1 MAGPSTFEFQVKK
14 LPFDSL
20 PARKLVPA
28 YGALLL
34 LLTSCGLDS
43 GSSAGVADTPTEA
56 TLPDGRYISWK
67 ERIIDDEDKS
77 GGVRLR
83 GSQSLQVADFDKDG
97 HLDIVSAHRESS
109 HIRIA
114 FGSDDP
120 GEWFRLSLAEG
131 AEAGG
136 VADVA
141 VADLNA
147 DGFPDLVA
155 ACEKGHL
162 LYLENP
168 GGTVRGWRWRRI
180 IPTDPSAGRS
190 FVSVAIADLNGD
202 ARPEIVA
209 AYRQGSTGDD
219 PNMEASPSGAVSWYE
234 IPDNPLASGWR
245 ENVLLTVSNPLIAK
259 PLDLD
264 GDGDIDVFAASQ
276 GEEPI
281 FWLENLGGEELAF
294 QRHPILVPDGNNLDQ
309 VGSAVAFPDLNSDGR
324 LDVVLIK
331 QPHSLVWLEQPAD
344 PAGLWNLHSIGTITP
359 DEPGGLAL
367 ADVNNDGNQDLVTGS
382 SSHGPHEEDGDNVGV
397 SDPVGRLAWFENPG
411 ETTTV
416 WERHDIS
423 RRKRGKFAAFL
434 PRDMDE
440 DGDVDF
446 IVTRGHS
453 GKFDGVFWL
462 QQLHSEKPVKVFTP
476 ARDSDSD
483 PLPLAGEED

>member
-1 MAGPSTFEFQVKK
+1 MKKARFNPSPMSK
-14 LPFDSL
+14 
-20 PARKLVPA
+20 PAAVYSTL
-28 YGALLL
+28 ALLL
-34 LLTSCGLDS
+34 SSCSSDS
-43 GSSAGVADTPTEA
+43 GTSTGVGDAMTAAKLAD
-56 TLPDGRYISWK
+56 GKYISWR
-67 ERIIDDEDKS
+67 EHILDDKDTS

-120 GEWFRLSLAEG
+120 DEWFRLSLAEG
-131 AEAGG
+131 PEAGG
-136 VADVA
+136 AADLA

-147 DGFPDLVA
+147 DGFPDVVA

-168 GGTVRGWRWRRI
+168 GGTVRGWRWGRK
-180 IPTDPSAGRS
+180 IPTDPTAGRS
-190 FVSVAIADLNGD
+190 FISVSITDLNGD

-209 AYRQGSTGDD
+209 AYQQSSTGTDASMESSDQGS
-219 PNMEASPSGAVSWYE
+219 VSWYE
-234 IPDNPLASGWR
+234 IPDDPLAADAWR
-245 ENVLLTVSNPLIAK
+245 ENVLLTISNPLIAE

-264 GDGDIDVFAASQ
+264 SDGDIDVFGVSQ

-294 QRHPILVPDGNNLDQ
+294 ERHPILVPDGKKLDQ
-309 VGSAVAFPDLNSDGR
+309 VGSAVAFPDFNADGR

-331 QPHSLVWLEQPAD
+331 QPHSLVWLEQPAE
-344 PAGLWNLHSIGTITP
+344 PAGPWNLHPIGTITP
-359 DEPGGLAL
+359 DEPAGFAL
-367 ADVNNDGNQDLVTGS
+367 ADVNNDGDQDVVAGS
-382 SSHGPHEEDGDNVGV
+382 SSGGPHEDDGDDVGV

-411 ETTTV
+411 EATTAWT
-416 WERHDIS
+416 RHDIS
-423 RRKRGKFAAFL
+423 RRKRGKFAAFV

-453 GKFDGVFWL
+453 GEFDGVFWL
-462 QQLHSEKPVKVFTP
+462 HQLHSEKPVKVFTP
-476 ARDSDSD
+476 ERKSESE
-483 PLPLAGEED
+483 PLPFAGRED

>member
-1 MAGPSTFEFQVKK
+1 MKKTRFNPFPTSKLAPVYST
-14 LPFDSL
+14 L
-20 PARKLVPA
+20 A
-28 YGALLL
+28 L
-34 LLTSCGLDS
+34 LLTSCGSDS
-43 GSSAGVADTPTEA
+43 GVSAGVGDTMTAAKLAD
-56 TLPDGRYISWK
+56 GKYISWR
-67 ERIIDDEDKS
+67 EQIIDDEDKS
-77 GGVRLR
+77 GGLRLR

-131 AEAGG
+131 PEAGG

-168 GGTVRGWRWRRI
+168 GGTVRGWRWRRK

-209 AYRQGSTGDD
+209 TYRQGSTGND
-219 PNMEASPSGAVSWYE
+219 PNMESNQADSVSWYE
-234 IPDNPLASGWR
+234 IPDNPLNADAWR
-245 ENVLLTVSNPLIAK
+245 ETVLLTVSSPVIAE
-259 PLDLD
+259 PIDLD
-264 GDGDIDVFAASQ
+264 GDGDTDLFAASQ

-309 VGSAVAFPDLNSDGR
+309 VGSAVAFPDFNADGR

-331 QPHSLVWLEQPAD
+331 KPHSFVWLEQPPE
-344 PAGLWNLHSIGTITP
+344 PAEPWNLHSIGTIAP
-359 DEPGGLAL
+359 DEPAGLVL
-367 ADVNNDGNQDLVTGS
+367 ADVNGDGNQDLVTGS
-382 SSHGPHEEDGDNVGV
+382 SSHGPHEEDGDDVDV

-423 RRKRGKFAAFL
+423 RRKRGKFAAFV

-440 DGDVDF
+440 DGDLDF

-453 GKFDGVFWL
+453 GEFDGVFWL

-476 ARDSDSD
+476 ERELESE
-483 PLPLAGEED
+483 PLSLPRKQH